1 MHGLRGWFAACV
13 VLAHSPRVYRVSHGN
28 APDGTHGARQS
39 EIVHSST
46 IFR

>member
-1 MHGLRGWFAACV
+1 MHGLRGGFAACV
-13 VLAHSPRVYRVSHGN
+13 VPAHSLRVYRVSHGD

-39 EIVHSST
+39 EIARSST